1 VAHTSPFDA
10 DAYVSKLAPELE
22 LPFEPILGQFALLF
36 ADGFAA
42 VYEDIDATFPWW
54 DGCDADPVAA
64 STATA
69 VPAASA
75 PAADSA
81 ATTLSGDMR
90 LPPFSQPISKQV
102 HLRRS

>member
-1 VAHTSPFDA
+1 
-10 DAYVSKLAPELE
+10 VSKLAPEPE
-22 LPFEPILGQFALLF
+22 LLFEPMFGQFALLF
-36 ADGFAA
+36 GDCFAA
-42 VYEDIDATFPWW
+42 AYEDIDATFPWW
-54 DGCDADPVAA
+54 DACDADPVAA

-90 LPPFSQPISKQV
+90 LPPFTRYPS
-102 HLRRS
+102 RRT